1 MLDALIGHP
10 VAVLFAIVALGSAL
24 GNVRVARISLGS
36 SGVLFVGLLFGHLG
50 MAVPADIQELGII
63 LFVYAIGL
71 QAGPRF
77 FNQFRQ
83 RGILFAKIG
92 IIVVLA
98 GACMTWILSGL
109 LRIDAGLALGMYAG
123 ALTSTP
129 GLAAAMDVA
138 RDPRVGVGFGIAYPL
153 GVVAVVLLVQLLPRL
168 PGVDLAGE
176 ERKLSRADS
185 EGRHLQRRQFRVG
198 NPACVGKTLVEL
210 QLHRMSEVNVTRVSR
225 GGKVSPVRRETTL
238 QRDDVV
244 LAVGRREELD
254 KLRILFGEEIE
265 GEDIFNTTD
274 VVARDVLVSNDA
286 MVGKSLAELQVARTH
301 GVVISRVFRE
311 DLDFVPTGGYVMELG
326 DLIRATGSRE
336 ECERFVQIVGQ
347 RERRIHETSI
357 GALSLGIF
365 LGVLLAYK
373 EWSLPGG
380 ATFRLGLAG
389 GPLFVSLALAHFGR
403 IGRLNVRIPRGA
415 KYILQQLG
423 LVLFLAGAGTAAGGT
438 LASVIIESGG
448 VLLAAGAAVTLVS
461 ALVGFAVSRFLFRQ
475 DFLTVLGSV
484 SGAMTSTP
492 ALGAAGE
499 ISGRSEA
506 VLAYTGVYPVALIVI
521 TVVCQLLYFFL

>member
-1 MLDALIGHP
+1 MLESPIVHP
-10 VAVLFAIVALGSAL
+10 VAVLFLIVALGSAL
-24 GNVRVARISLGS
+24 GNLRVARVSLGT

-50 MAVPADIQELGII
+50 MEVPADIQQLGII
-63 LFVYAIGL
+63 LFVYAVGL

-77 FNQFRQ
+77 FNQFRH
-83 RGILFAKIG
+83 RGIVFAKIG

-98 GACMTWILSGL
+98 GALTTWILTRL
-109 LRIDAGLALGMYAG
+109 LRIDGELAVGMYAG

-129 GLAAAMDVA
+129 ALAAAMDVA

-153 GVVAVVLLVQLLPRL
+153 GVVGVVLLVQLLPRL
-168 PGVDLAGE
+168 LGVDLSGE
-176 ERKLSRADS
+176 EDSLSRGDS
-185 EGRHLQRRQFRVG
+185 EGRKLQRRQFRVG
-198 NPACVGKTLVEL
+198 NPACVGKTLAEL
-210 QLHRMSEVNVTRVSR
+210 QLHTMSEVNVTRVSR
-225 GGKVSPVRRETTL
+225 GGKVAPVRGETTL
-238 QRDDVV
+238 QQDDIV
-244 LAVGRREELD
+244 LAVGREEELD

-265 GEDIFNTTD
+265 GEDLFNTTD

-286 MVGKSLAELQVARTH
+286 MVGKTLAELRVARTC

-311 DLDFVPTGGYVMELG
+311 DLDFVPTGSYVMELG
-326 DLIRATGSRE
+326 DLVRATGSRE
-336 ECERFVQIVGQ
+336 ECERFVRIVGQ

-365 LGVLLAYK
+365 LGVLLAYQ

-380 ATFRLGLAG
+380 ASFRLGLAG

-423 LVLFLAGAGTAAGGT
+423 LVLFLAGAGTAAGET
-438 LASVIIESGG
+438 LAAVILESGIRL
-448 VLLAAGAAVTLVS
+448 VAVGAAVTLVS
-461 ALVGFAVSRFLFRQ
+461 ALVGFAVGRYLFRQ
-475 DFLTVLGSV
+475 DFLTVLGAL

-492 ALGAAGE
+492 ALGAVAE
-499 ISGRSEA
+499 ISARSEP
-506 VLAYTGVYPVALIVI
+506 VMAYTGVYPVALIVV
-521 TVVCQLLYFFL
+521 TVVCQLLYYLL